1 MCYYTKVHFNIIP
14 TIHKKYRKQNKE
26 PKRKITT
33 GRGVVLAKKQF
44 SPTVSFSASAGEIS
58 SDFSTISKG
67 RRTSPSY

>member
-44 SPTVSFSASAGEIS
+44 SSTVSFSASNKAKC
-58 SDFSTISKG
+58 DPFQKDLKDL
-67 RRTSPSY
+67 